1 VARTIASAGM
11 AANAAAAAAIA
22 IAQIRTGAAS
32 EAR

>member
-1 VARTIASAGM
+1 M